1 MKHKVAVIGRG
12 SEARVIPAALVV
24 SRYDDIEIA
33 GIDCPISVWFP
44 WMPPEKSVWQGDA
57 DNRVILKIDQEPGVY
72 EYSVYH
78 KDTHIVV
85 QGNSSPK
92 IIITR

>member
-1 MKHKVAVIGRG
+1 MVAVGLTATRKWIN
-12 SEARVIPAALVV
+12 SPLLIP
-24 SRYDDIEIA
+24 
-33 GIDCPISVWFP
+33 P

-78 KDTHIVV
+78 KDTHVIV